1 MESQQRLVVVSNRL
15 PVTVRRHGDGWKVH
29 ASAGGLVTAMKPI
42 LDRTNGI
49 WIGWPGDSSG
59 IGDSRRQEA
68 INHWAQ
74 REEYVIVDIPQKTA
88 DLFYEGYCNQTIWP
102 LFHYFPSLLSYE
114 PKGWTAYVD
123 VNKRFCDA
131 VVRHSRPGDLIWVH
145 DYQLML
151 LPHLLREAMPDARIG
166 FFLHIPF
173 PSSELFRLL
182 PARTCWPSRRT
193 LTCSTSA
200 PPCSESAAWKPRST
214 VSKSGGGPS
223 GSRRCRSASP
233 RTSSGAC

>member
-166 FFLHIPF
+166 SGSPDR
-173 PSSELFRLL
+173 PCRSRGAGR
-182 PARTCWPSRRT
+182 PARG
-193 LTCSTSA
+193 
-200 PPCSESAAWKPRST
+200 AADRHRPGRVPEPVDWEPGNFRIH
-214 VSKSGGGPS
+214 
-223 GSRRCRSASP
+223 
-233 RTSSGAC
+233 